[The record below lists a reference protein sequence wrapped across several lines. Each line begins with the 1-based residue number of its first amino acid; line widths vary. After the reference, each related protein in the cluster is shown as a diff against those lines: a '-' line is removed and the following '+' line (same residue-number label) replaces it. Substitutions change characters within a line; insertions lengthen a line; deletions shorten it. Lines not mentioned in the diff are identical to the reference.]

1 MTDQQPN
8 NLNKQDSQLEVTRPV
23 WLPYNDIAHDLVGA
37 LVGQFGYPTS
47 GPKAQ
52 KYAVVVASLLKISKW
67 RMRAAALRVVD
78 LCSTEKL
85 VNLK

>member
-1 MTDQQPN
+1 MSVFYV
-8 NLNKQDSQLEVTRPV
+8 L
-23 WLPYNDIAHDLVGA
+23 
-37 LVGQFGYPTS
+37 
-47 GPKAQ
+47 
-52 KYAVVVASLLKISKW
+52 ISKW